1 MKFTSRDIITK
12 MNDKSEINFNRELR
26 NKSPFFIIPIIHKK
40 NCFINFYKF
49 LFINAHTL
57 LKRLPRIELIY
68 KVPVYKSG
76 IFGGSI

>member
-26 NKSPFFIIPIIHKK
+26 NKSRVFTIPIIHKK
-40 NCFINFYKF
+40 NCFINRDL

-57 LKRLPRIELIY
+57 LKTLPRIELIC